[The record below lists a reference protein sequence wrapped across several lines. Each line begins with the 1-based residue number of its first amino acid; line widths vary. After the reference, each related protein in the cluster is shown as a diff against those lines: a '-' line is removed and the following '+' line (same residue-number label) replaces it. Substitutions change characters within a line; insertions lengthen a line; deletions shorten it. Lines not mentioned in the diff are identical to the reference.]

1 MICQVTLYK
10 AGTVFKEEVVAKD
23 YDDARQVAISRNPNA
38 RIVSVTAKL

>member
-23 YDDARQVAISRNPNA
+23 YDDARPVAIARNPNA
-38 RIVSVTAKL
+38 RIVSVTAKF